1 MRRFAL
7 LIATATALAPTAYDR
22 LAGAQLK
29 NIATKQPV
37 ALTEQWNSDQKV
49 VRDALPALNAAG
61 VKLLV
66 VGIGSVESG
75 ETFAKQTSFS
85 PELLF
90 VDDSELSDAY
100 AAAGTRNT
108 KRDDSGK
115 AVFEAS
121 AACGRGD
128 ERRHQERGR
137 DDLNAVTGNLFNPGP
152 YKPLMPKA
160 STMRRSMEQTMVQG
174 GSFVFDGDSVVAGAT
189 RARRAPVH
197 RGAPPPQAPRR
208 NPPLAPA
215 RDDMTAARAELP
227 PRRGP
232 PE

>member
-29 NIATKQPV
+29 NIATKRPV

-49 VRDALPALNAAG
+49 V
-61 VKLLV
+61 
-66 VGIGSVESG
+66 
-75 ETFAKQTSFS
+75 TSFS

-160 STMRRSMEQTMVQG
+160 STMRRSMEQAMVQG
-174 GSFVFDGDSVVAGAT
+174 GSFVFDGDSVVASTTTSSGA
-189 RARRAPVH
+189 H
-197 RGAPPPQAPRR
+197 LSIAPRR
-208 NPPLAPA
+208 RGRRVGIPRAP
-215 RDDMTAARAELP
+215 TPRAP
-227 PRRGP
+227 T
-232 PE
+232 